1 MEDEARMS
9 PLTTSVQRGSGGPVL
24 GYFCLVRQEREVKCM
39 KIGKEEIKLCVVAD
53 GMIDPQCPAPHLA
66 HGGAQRILSSTNIF
80 SAKEY

>member
-1 MEDEARMS
+1 MS

-53 GMIDPQCPAPHLA
+53 GMIMYVENTEESIFKNLPDLLSKVSGKKINVL
-66 HGGAQRILSSTNIF
+66 GGILR
-80 SAKEY
+80 